1 MRTRSIRQSITFK
14 AGPHDVYEL
23 LMDSRKHSK
32 LTGDKATISRRV
44 GGRFTVGD
52 YIEGV
57 NLELV
62 PDQKI
67 VQSWRG
73 TDWPQGHFSRAS
85 FTLKAIEGGT
95 RLSFSQNQVPEDF
108 YDEIRQ
114 GWHDY
119 YWTPMKNALA
129 HR

>member
-1 MRTRSIRQSITFK
+1 MRTRNIRQTMLFK
-14 AGPHDVYEL
+14 ASPHDVYEL

-44 GGRFTVGD
+44 GGRFTVGN

-57 NLELV
+57 NLDLV

-73 TDWPQGHFSRAS
+73 TDWPEGHFSRAT
-85 FTLKAIEGGT
+85 FALTAVDGGT
-95 RLSFSQNQVPEDF
+95 RLSFSQSGVPEDF
-108 YDEIRQ
+108 YDAISQ

-119 YWTPMKNALA
+119 YWTPMKDALE
-129 HR
+129 HQ